1 MPLINAFRM
10 NGLGN
15 NFTIVDRRKD
25 LINISKEAIVKLGN
39 LVSFHRDISFD
50 QIIFIEK
57 EINKVFPITIFNS
70 DGCEVSACGNGSRC
84 VAYFLS
90 KDLNTKTIK
99 LKTSNR
105 HLNAT
110 IIGDFDVLLEMG
122 KPIFD
127 WDKIPLIKKIDH
139 DNITLNID
147 DKIFADGFCL
157 NVGNPHIIFFVKDCF
172 EYDLKIL
179 GPKIENYEL
188 FPEKINVTFA
198 QVNDKN
204 NITVNVW
211 ERGAGLTKAC
221 GTAACATAV
230 ASSIKK
236 LDYNNITLNI
246 DNKISTN
253 GFCLN
258 VGNPHI
264 VFFVKDCFEY
274 DLKILGPKIE
284 NHKLFPEKINVTFA
298 QINDKNNIT
307 VNVWERGAGL
317 TKACGTAAC
326 ATAVASLMKKLTEND
341 INIKFKKGNLNIKIN
356 EDLNIFMTGPV
367 SDIKHT
373 KLEI

>member
-1 MPLINAFRM
+1 MSVINAFRM
-10 NGLGN
+10 DGLGN
-15 NFTIVDRRKD
+15 NFIIVDRRKKS
-25 LINISKEAIVKLGN
+25 INISKEKIIELGTR
-39 LVSFHRDISFD
+39 VSFHRNIGFD

-57 EINKVFPITIFNS
+57 EINKTFPITIFNS
-70 DGCEVSACGNGSRC
+70 NGDEVSACGNGSRC

-90 KDLNTKTIK
+90 EDLKTKIIK

-105 HLNAT
+105 LLDAK
-110 IIGDFDVLLEMG
+110 IIGDSDVQLEMG
-122 KPIFD
+122 KPVFD
-127 WDKIPLIKKIDH
+127 WDKIPLIKKLDH
-139 DNITLNID
+139 DNITLSID
-147 DKIFADGFCL
+147 DKIFTNGFCL

-179 GPKIENYEL
+179 GPKIENHKL

-236 LDYNNITLNI
+236 L
-246 DNKISTN
+246 
-253 GFCLN
+253 
-258 VGNPHI
+258 
-264 VFFVKDCFEY
+264 
-274 DLKILGPKIE
+274 
-284 NHKLFPEKINVTFA
+284 
-298 QINDKNNIT
+298 
-307 VNVWERGAGL
+307 
-317 TKACGTAAC
+317 
-326 ATAVASLMKKLTEND
+326 TEND
-341 INIKFKKGNLNIKIN
+341 INIKFKEGSLNIKID
-356 EDLNIFMTGPV
+356 ESLNIAMEGPV

>member
-15 NFTIVDRRKD
+15 DFIIVDRRKNS
-25 LINISKEAIVKLGN
+25 INISKEKIIELGTR
-39 LVSFHRDISFD
+39 VSFHRNIGFD

-57 EINKVFPITIFNS
+57 EINNAFPITIFNS
-70 DGCEVSACGNGSRC
+70 DGSEVSACGNGSRC
-84 VAYFLS
+84 IAYFLS

-105 HLNAT
+105 FLDAK
-110 IIGDFDVLLEMG
+110 IIGDSNVQLEMG

-127 WDKIPLIKKIDH
+127 WDKIPLIKKLDH
-139 DNITLNID
+139 DNITLNIG
-147 DKIFADGFCL
+147 DKTFTDGFCL
-157 NVGNPHIIFFVKDCF
+157 NVGNPHLIFFVKNCF
-172 EYDLKIL
+172 EYDLKTL
-179 GPKIENYEL
+179 GPKIENHEL

-236 LDYNNITLNI
+236 L
-246 DNKISTN
+246 
-253 GFCLN
+253 
-258 VGNPHI
+258 
-264 VFFVKDCFEY
+264 
-274 DLKILGPKIE
+274 
-284 NHKLFPEKINVTFA
+284 
-298 QINDKNNIT
+298 
-307 VNVWERGAGL
+307 
-317 TKACGTAAC
+317 
-326 ATAVASLMKKLTEND
+326 TEND
-341 INIKFKKGNLNIKIN
+341 INIKFKEGSLNIKID
-356 EDLNIFMTGPV
+356 ESLNISMTGPV
-367 SDIKHT
+367 SDIRHT